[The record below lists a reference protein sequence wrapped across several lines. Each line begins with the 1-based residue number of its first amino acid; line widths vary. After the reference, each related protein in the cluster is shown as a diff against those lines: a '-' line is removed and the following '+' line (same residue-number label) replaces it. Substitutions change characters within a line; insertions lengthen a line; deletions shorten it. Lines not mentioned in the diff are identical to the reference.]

1 VVAQKLYICVIM
13 ARSITFDEQEIIK
26 KAQKAFWK
34 SGFHATSLHDLE
46 NATGL
51 KPGSIYN
58 TFGSKH
64 KLFLLCL
71 KDYTSPVSNYNPAHE
86 DKNLTATE
94 ILRQYVVNSVMRI
107 CASRNSCFS
116 TKSCF
121 ELAATDKEVHQ
132 LLKKNIEEFTII
144 LERMIKNIQNECKI
158 KTNKDAIIVAQL
170 IAAMLP
176 GLAQNFLLY
185 DSTEKVKMLT
195 TEILDMLI

>member
-1 VVAQKLYICVIM
+1 M
-13 ARSITFDEQEIIK
+13 ARSITFDEQDIIK

-46 NATGL
+46 TATGL
-51 KPGSIYN
+51 RPGSIYN

-71 KDYTSPVSNYNPAHE
+71 KDYTSPVSDYNPANE
-86 DKNLTATE
+86 DKNVPATE
-94 ILRQYVVNSVMRI
+94 ILRRYVMNSVMRI
-107 CASRNSCFS
+107 CASSDSCFS

-132 LLKKNIEEFTII
+132 LLKGNIEAFTKI
-144 LERMIKNIQNECKI
+144 LERMIINIQNECDI

-170 IAAMLP
+170 IVAMLP

-185 DSTEKVKMLT
+185 ENTEKVKMLI
-195 TEILDMLI
+195 TELLDMLI